1 MKTYLSFLR
10 MDDIILL
17 ALERFTVSYV
27 HSERVQSEKEKC
39 DLPDK
44 ITNQ

>member
-1 MKTYLSFLR
+1 

>member
-1 MKTYLSFLR
+1 MKTYLSILR
-10 MDDIILL
+10 MDEILLL
-17 ALERFTVSYV
+17 ALECFIASHV
-27 HSERVQSEKEKC
+27 HSERVQSEKKKC